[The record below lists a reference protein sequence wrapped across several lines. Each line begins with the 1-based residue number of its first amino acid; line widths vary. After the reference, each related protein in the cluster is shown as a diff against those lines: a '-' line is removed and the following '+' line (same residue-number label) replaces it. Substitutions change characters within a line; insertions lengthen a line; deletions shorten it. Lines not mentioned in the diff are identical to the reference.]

1 MLFKRSTLCATLLVS
16 ALAQAQT
23 RQMADPDILG
33 VKPGMPKAEALA
45 LIKEKFPNSKI
56 TPTVRE
62 VMLGNADLM
71 YEAQIQINLDKRK
84 LSPNTSED
92 VLTLTF
98 LPDDAVLGIRR
109 VMLHR
114 PGKQQTADLLT
125 ALQQKFGMPVHFVY
139 DDTTRF
145 EDQSMW
151 SDRML
156 PGLSLVGT
164 RYVQGGRISSSDFGT
179 VTPYPYC
186 WMEMLVYTG
195 ELFDPIGAYRSLTDR
210 SGVAANKAKEWQ
222 SCGKALWVAN
232 MHERPLYY
240 NATRTEMI
248 LVDLSKAPVSLK
260 SMPDM
265 LKANPRTTYAK
276 PVTEMPK
283 PSADTPAL

>member
-1 MLFKRSTLCATLLVS
+1 MLSKLSAFCLAALASSL
-16 ALAQAQT
+16 ALAQSNP
-23 RQMADPDILG
+23 MADPDILG
-33 VKPGMPKAEALA
+33 VKPGMPKAQALA
-45 LIKEKFPNSKI
+45 IVKEKYPQSK
-56 TPTVRE
+56 TKATVRE
-62 VMLGNADLM
+62 VMLGEADLM
-71 YEAQIQINLDKRK
+71 YEAQIQFNLDKSK
-84 LSPNTSED
+84 ISPHTAED

-98 LPDDAVLGIRR
+98 LPDDTVLGIRR

-156 PGLSLVGT
+156 PGLSLVGN

-186 WMEMLVYTG
+186 WMEMLVYAG
-195 ELFDPIGAYRSLTDR
+195 ELFNPVEAYRSLTDS

-248 LVDLSKAPVSLK
+248 LVDLSKAPVSLR

-276 PVTEMPK
+276 PVTEKPK
-283 PSADTPAL
+283 VSANTPAL